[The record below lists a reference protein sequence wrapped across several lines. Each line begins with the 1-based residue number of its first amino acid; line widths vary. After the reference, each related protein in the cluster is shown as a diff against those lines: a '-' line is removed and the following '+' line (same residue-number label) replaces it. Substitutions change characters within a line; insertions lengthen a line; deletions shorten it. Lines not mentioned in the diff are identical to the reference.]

1 MSKRKKILIVF
12 FCTIYT
18 FVSAQEKQNKIP
30 KKAGSYSAII
40 PGAGQIYTKK
50 YWKVPIIYA
59 GLITSAYYIKQ
70 SNDSYQLYKD
80 TYLKRING
88 EYSDEFQG
96 KYSDANLITLSNHY
110 RRNREISILFFIGT
124 YILNIVDASVNAH
137 LFNYDVS
144 NDLSL
149 HIQPIY
155 FSNEISSG
163 LSLSF
168 NL

>member
-155 FSNEISSG
+155 FSNEISTG

>member
-50 YWKVPIIYA
+50 YWKGPIIYA

-149 HIQPIY
+149 HIKPIY
-155 FSNEISSG
+155 LSNEISSG